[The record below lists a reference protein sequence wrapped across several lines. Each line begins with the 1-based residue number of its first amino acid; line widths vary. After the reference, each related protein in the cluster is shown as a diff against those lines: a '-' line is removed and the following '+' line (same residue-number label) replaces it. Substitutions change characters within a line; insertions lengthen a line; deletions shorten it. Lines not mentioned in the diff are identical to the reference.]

1 MKTIVIDF
9 LYLDLNTCERC
20 MGTEHVLETVI
31 ADITPELKEKNYS
44 ISLKKTKIDSVE
56 VAFQYHFVSSPTI
69 RVNGIDILGEVK
81 ENICESCGE
90 ICGTETLCRV
100 FEYEG
105 NFYNEPPYG
114 LLKEGILK
122 AINGSMNKEK
132 KSTYQIPGNINNF
145 LHKSQKS

>member
-20 MGTEHVLETVI
+20 LGTDQVLENVI
-31 ADITPELKEKNYS
+31 ADIAPALINKDYTITLR
-44 ISLKKTKIDSVE
+44 KTKIDSVE
-56 VAFQYHFVSSPTI
+56 RAFQYHFVSSPTI
-69 RVNGIDILGEVK
+69 LVNGIDILGEVK
-81 ENICESCGE
+81 ENLCESCGD

-122 AINGSMNKEK
+122 AINGTMNREK
-132 KSTYQIPGNINNF
+132 KSMYQIPGNIMNF
-145 LHKSQKS
+145 IAKN